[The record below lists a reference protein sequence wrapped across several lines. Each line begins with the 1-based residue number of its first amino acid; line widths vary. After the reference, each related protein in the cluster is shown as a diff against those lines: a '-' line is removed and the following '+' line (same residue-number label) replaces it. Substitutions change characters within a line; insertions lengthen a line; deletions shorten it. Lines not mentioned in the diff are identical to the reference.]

1 MQDGM
6 HVMQELSFPEGHSR
20 ALSSAHLTV
29 RVYVGHRDIL
39 LADPRGTL
47 GIGTPLSVQFLSFP
61 YIFRIKILSND
72 RFLPQTEGLAP
83 SSGKS

>member
-29 RVYVGHRDIL
+29 RCTWV
-39 LADPRGTL
+39 
-47 GIGTPLSVQFLSFP
+47 IGT
-61 YIFRIKILSND
+61 YYWRIQGG
-72 RFLPQTEGLAP
+72 R
-83 SSGKS
+83 